1 VRIEE
6 RAIGPVRVLSV
17 IGDITSLGGGDQILK
32 DAVAGLIARGQ
43 KQVVLELGQAGS
55 IDSTGLGQLF
65 RSLMD
70 VRRSG
75 GAMLFC
81 QLTKKINDLLQLTR
95 LIIVVDVYDSL
106 DDALRR
112 FATGIVREIACPVC
126 APTFWQIET
135 ESRGVSACS
144 SCGVQFS
151 YPATAMHASRNA
163 SQPGVDWKVPIDGL
177 RWRPYADSDSDEV
190 KLVPGEPA
198 VVTIT
203 GRLDLFTLDVVET
216 AWRLTNPPSCVLF
229 DATRVT
235 AWSRAGWD
243 ALEALCTRREDSQ
256 RALIL
261 PPKDAPFTGAGR
273 TLNYDGAIA
282 ELRSRRRGPLR
293 IETVGRLRT
302 A

>member
-1 VRIEE
+1 MRIEE
-6 RAIGPVRVLSV
+6 RAVGPVRVLSV
-17 IGDITSLGGGDQILK
+17 IGDITSAGGAGHILK
-32 DAVAGLIARGQ
+32 DTIASLIAGGQ
-43 KQVVLELGQAGS
+43 NQVVLDLGQAS
-55 IDSTGLGQLF
+55 YIDSVGLGEVF
-65 RSLMD
+65 RAVID
-70 VRRSG
+70 VQRSG
-75 GAMLFC
+75 GAMVFC
-81 QLTKKINDLLQLTR
+81 ALTKRIKDLLVITKLVGTVE
-95 LIIVVDVYDSL
+95 LFDSL
-106 DDALRR
+106 DDALGR

-135 ESRGVSACS
+135 ESGGVSACS

-151 YPATAMHASRNA
+151 YPATAMSGSTHASQSR
-163 SQPGVDWKVPIDGL
+163 VDWKVPIAGL

-190 KLVPGEPA
+190 KLMAGEPA

-216 AWRLTNPPSCVLF
+216 AWRVTTPPCCVLF

-243 ALEALCTRREDSQ
+243 ALEALCTTREGSQ

-261 PPKDAPFTGAGR
+261 PPKDAPLAGAGR